1 MGKEVFINS
10 HVQIVKGRYV
20 FLDELEKTKN
30 GEGESGALL
39 HKEKTP
45 WHSQCILAKLCRKN
59 F

>member
-1 MGKEVFINS
+1 MGKEILINS

-20 FLDELEKTKN
+20 FLDEIEKNQN
-30 GEGESGALL
+30 GENESGALL

-59 F
+59 Y